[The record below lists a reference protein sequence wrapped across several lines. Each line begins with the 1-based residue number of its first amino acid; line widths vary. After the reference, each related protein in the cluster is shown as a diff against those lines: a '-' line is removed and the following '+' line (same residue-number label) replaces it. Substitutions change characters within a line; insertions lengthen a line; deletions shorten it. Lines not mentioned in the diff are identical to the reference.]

1 MLITLPPLRS
11 MNTLQLYFRTFIML
25 PVLLIDCLCGIMM
38 VGWHVR
44 DLIAVLT
51 LRILAHNQIKRDLYS
66 ELINYWKK
74 AIDIAASKL
83 DQGKIYGQQAV
94 TEWAKE

>member
-1 MLITLPPLRS
+1 MLITLQILRL
-11 MNTLQLYFRTFIML
+11 MNTRRRYSRIYIMQR
-25 PVLLIDCLCGIMM
+25 VLLIDCLCGIMM
-38 VGWHVR
+38 VRWDCYNSGCCINSQIV
-44 DLIAVLT
+44 
-51 LRILAHNQIKRDLYS
+51 AHNQIKRDLYS